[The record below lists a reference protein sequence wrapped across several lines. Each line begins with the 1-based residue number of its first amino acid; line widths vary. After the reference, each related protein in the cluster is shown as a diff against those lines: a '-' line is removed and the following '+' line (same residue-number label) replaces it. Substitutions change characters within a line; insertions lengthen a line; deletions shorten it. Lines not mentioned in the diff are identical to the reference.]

1 MVPYDASNGIK
12 VCNDGANPRREIAS
26 WPLTNGA
33 RVVGQQQHK
42 SDNTQ
47 MIFVSL
53 ALRDKGKG
61 E

>member
-26 WPLTNGA
+26 WPLTNVA

-42 SDNTQ
+42 SNTQ